1 MKNFR
6 STLVHFF
13 YFKIADLL
21 ISLSIKLHTDHP
33 ITTQKLSVQASSL
46 PHRPPETLSVRG
58 RDQPSILS
66 NERPVSLQ
74 QNNPLWLPHG
84 RSASG
89 CLKSRALRGG
99 VRKKPSQ
106 LLEISTHIYAWE
118 YIRWFGKPRKSVNM
132 TCLQSSIVNKINN
145 KSTMTVE
152 NMSDADVFDL
162 TALKQP
168 WRDVPWGRRREN
180 LQKVKDYKPHSEAQ
194 HLRVLLHGPAGSG
207 KSSFINSVDSALRGK
222 TTTRAL
228 AATAY
233 DGNRP
238 GSHYL
243 LVFSDTMGIE
253 RGSGTGAEVNEIK
266 LILEGQF
273 FPFFQFNSGSPPSAQ
288 FYNANPTINDKVHV
302 LVCVIPAS
310 MLDLMDERKRGC
322 QSIHFCSGLCSFL
335 AGIPQV
341 AILTKID
348 EACNVVQYNL
358 QYVYRSYWLKKQV
371 MSVTTGIPMHCIF
384 PVRNYSSEIET
395 DDDMDSLI
403 LSTMRK
409 IIDYGEDFLN
419 DQSDPKA
426 LSQASQET

>member
-33 ITTQKLSVQASSL
+33 ITTQKLSVQASPL

-74 QNNPLWLPHG
+74 QNNPLSLPHG

-89 CLKSRALRGG
+89 CLKCRALRGG

-106 LLEISTHIYAWE
+106 LLEISTHIYIKATME
-118 YIRWFGKPRKSVNM
+118 RCAVGVSNQGVIKSLVIPHQHEIYLAFFLHILVG
-132 TCLQSSIVNKINN
+132 TYSKLQPLIFLWNS
-145 KSTMTVE
+145 
-152 NMSDADVFDL
+152 
-162 TALKQP
+162 
-168 WRDVPWGRRREN
+168 RRREN
-180 LQKVKDYKPHSEAQ
+180 LQRVKDYQPHSEAQ
-194 HLRVLLHGPAGSG
+194 HLRVLLHGPPGSG

-228 AATAY
+228 AATY
-233 DGNRP
+233 NSFRIQRDRP
-238 GSHYL
+238 GSHYP

-348 EACNVVQYNL
+348 EACNVVQYSL

-371 MSVTTGIPMHCIF
+371 MSVMTGIPMHCIF

-403 LSTMRK
+403 LSAMRK

-419 DQSDPKA
+419 DQCD
-426 LSQASQET
+426 